1 MGKNSEPAAGG
12 ERYIQI
18 GVTALREPGTG
29 EFLPEVPLYV
39 RADDLAEEAEEQL
52 ISDFAKLMAL
62 KMRGYRDGCRKAGVA
77 V

>member
-1 MGKNSEPAAGG
+1 MSRQNMAVAGG

-18 GVTALREPGTG
+18 GMTALREPGTG

-39 RADDLAEEAEEQL
+39 RADDLAEETEEQL

-62 KMRGYRDGCRKAGVA
+62 KMRSYQEGCRKAGVA

>member
-1 MGKNSEPAAGG
+1 MSRQNGTVARE

-39 RADDLAEEAEEQL
+39 KADEGNEEAEERL

-62 KMRGYRDGCRKAGVA
+62 KMRSYQEGCRKAGVA